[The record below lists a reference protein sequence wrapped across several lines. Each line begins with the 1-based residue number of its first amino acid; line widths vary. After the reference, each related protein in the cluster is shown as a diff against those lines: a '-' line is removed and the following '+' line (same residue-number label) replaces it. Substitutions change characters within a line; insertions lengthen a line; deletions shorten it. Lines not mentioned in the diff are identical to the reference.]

1 MIPFGHCKVT
11 KYGYKSDGKVISLV
25 QIEIMLQISKSNPNT
40 N

>member
-1 MIPFGHCKVT
+1 MIPFGYGKVT

-25 QIEIMLQISKSNPNT
+25 HIEMMLQISKSNPYT